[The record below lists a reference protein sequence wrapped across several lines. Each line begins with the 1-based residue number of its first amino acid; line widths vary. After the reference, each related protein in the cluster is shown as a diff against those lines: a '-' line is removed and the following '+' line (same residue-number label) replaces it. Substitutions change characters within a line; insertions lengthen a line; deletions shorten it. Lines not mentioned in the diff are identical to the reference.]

1 MRRFFILTLLAI
13 VVSACTKTVINEDLL
28 RPDYIP
34 QKGRG
39 ETIHATIEEDVQ
51 TRVEL
56 NANKQ
61 TVWTKGDQIVRYGDN
76 VYDVW
81 TFDGNTGDRSG
92 SFSYFGEWT
101 QKPEYDFSGKY
112 FAFYP
117 YSNYFGRGSFSD
129 GSIAVFFDVPAE
141 QTYHYNSYDP
151 NSNAMLGIGR
161 NETNFRFKNLMGYLR
176 ISLTGDKRVKS
187 ITLDGN
193 NDEVLSGLRYI
204 SLENIELANWYSD
217 ESYSKVIN
225 CGNGVQ
231 LTDEPTQFYFSLVPV
246 VFEKGL
252 NITISFTDGTT
263 YAKSTSARVDIAR
276 NTIQP
281 MTTIDTNAEVEW
293 QTATLKHSGERIYA
307 PYVLDASS
315 SHLTFGYVYWG
326 DNVITALKNVME
338 YYTYDDGKSSHS
350 VTIKTQN
357 ATQLYL
363 SSCAGISEI
372 DLTNF

>member
-1 MRRFFILTLLAI
+1 MVVMRRLFIFALLAI
-13 VVSACTKTVINEDLL
+13 VVSACTKTEIDAERPTAVEEEVI
-28 RPDYIP
+28 Y
-34 QKGRG
+34 
-39 ETIHATIEEDVQ
+39 ATIEDGEQ

-61 TVWTKGDQIVRYGDN
+61 TVWTKGDQIVRYGTN
-76 VYDVW
+76 IYDVW
-81 TFDGNTGDRSG
+81 TFNGKTGDRSG
-92 SFSYFGEWT
+92 SFKYYGEWS
-101 QKPEYDFSGKY
+101 QKPNYNFNGKY
-112 FAFYP
+112 YAFYP
-117 YSNYFGRGSFSD
+117 YSNYVGWSTFSND
-129 GSIAVFFDVPAE
+129 GSVAAFFNVPVT
-141 QTYHYNSYDP
+141 QNYHYMSYDP

-161 NETNFRFKNLMGYLR
+161 NETDFRFKNLMGYLR

-187 ITLDGN
+187 ITLEGN

-204 SLENIELANWYSD
+204 SLENIELSNWHRD

-246 VFEKGL
+246 VFKKGL

-263 YAKSTSARVDIAR
+263 YVKSTSARVDIAR

-307 PYVLDASS
+307 PYVLNASS
-315 SHLTFGYVYWG
+315 SYLRFGYIYWG
-326 DNVITALKNVME
+326 DNVITALKDVME
-338 YYTYDDGKSSHS
+338 YYTYDDGKSSHT
-350 VTIKTQN
+350 VTIETQN